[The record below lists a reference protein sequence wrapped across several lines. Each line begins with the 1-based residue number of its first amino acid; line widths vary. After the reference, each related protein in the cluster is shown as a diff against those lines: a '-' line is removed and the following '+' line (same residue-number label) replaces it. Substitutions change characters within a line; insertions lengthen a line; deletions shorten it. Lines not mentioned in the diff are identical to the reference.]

1 MYYNMIVKTLYG
13 LLIKICK
20 SVNIQIN
27 KNIQELEVR
36 IKTPYFPVRKNPKS
50 GRTRGTAT
58 TTTTGRIALKLAWRG
73 GTAENARGSETAG
86 LLIKRSGL
94 RKDKGRET
102 YQTRPYQQTATETK
116 PKPDFDE

>member
-36 IKTPYFPVRKNPKS
+36 IKTPYFP
-50 GRTRGTAT
+50 G
-58 TTTTGRIALKLAWRG
+58 GRIQ
-73 GTAENARGSETAG
+73 N
-86 LLIKRSGL
+86 
-94 RKDKGRET
+94 
-102 YQTRPYQQTATETK
+102 Q
-116 PKPDFDE
+116 DEQEGQRQPVASR